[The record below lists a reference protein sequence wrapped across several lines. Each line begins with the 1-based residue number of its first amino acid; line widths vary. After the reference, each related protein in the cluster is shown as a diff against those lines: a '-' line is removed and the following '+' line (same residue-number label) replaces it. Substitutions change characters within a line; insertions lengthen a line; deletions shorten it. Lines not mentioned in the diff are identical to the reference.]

1 MRAGVRDDS
10 VFTEEVIGSLG
21 SERSQV
27 KVKSCVAQHAHLSAW
42 FSGLPAVFVPGVIS
56 LSMHFRQ
63 ILCEVAQSITGDDK
77 AATTI
82 QWEGAAVISDRE

>member
-42 FSGLPAVFVPGVIS
+42 FSGLPAVMSP
-56 LSMHFRQ
+56 SMHFRQ

-77 AATTI
+77 AATSI
-82 QWEGAAVISDRE
+82 QWEGAAVISDREQLGLN